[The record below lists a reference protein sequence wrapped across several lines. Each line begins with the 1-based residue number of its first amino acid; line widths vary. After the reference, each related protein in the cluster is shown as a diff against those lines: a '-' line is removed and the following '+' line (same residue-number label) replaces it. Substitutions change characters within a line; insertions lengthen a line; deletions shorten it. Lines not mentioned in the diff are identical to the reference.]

1 MARRGDKQVT
11 MVRGLETSL
20 EGRKELLKLLK
31 SKIGVGGVL
40 DKVIT
45 DPDHWSNFIVYRNA
59 NQDFFCVLDSNRAVV
74 SWRSKARTARRS
86 SSCF

>member
-1 MARRGDKQVT
+1 VEMARRGDKQVT

-45 DPDHWSNFIVYRNA
+45 DPDPWSNFIVYRNA
-59 NQDFFCVLDSNRAVV
+59 KLKLFL
-74 SWRSKARTARRS
+74 RS
-86 SSCF
+86 

>member
-1 MARRGDKQVT
+1 VEMARRGDKQVT

-40 DKVIT
+40 DKG
-45 DPDHWSNFIVYRNA
+45 SGIVEIQGPHGA
-59 NQDFFCVLDSNRAVV
+59 KVLELLLKQGFSGAKQ
-74 SWRSKARTARRS
+74 SGKK
-86 SSCF
+86 